1 MGQNTHYITA
11 SSSSEKN
18 YNSFQNVFVAKNLEE
33 KSQNTF
39 IAEKK
44 FHTRSL
50 LKNWMSKTELSLN
63 LLFNLYFN
71 KDEKVANLQKVVNL
85 SLWEAF
91 EVISVMGQKAGNY
104 VLQGIWI

>member
-1 MGQNTHYITA
+1 
-11 SSSSEKN
+11 
-18 YNSFQNVFVAKNLEE
+18 
-33 KSQNTF
+33 
-39 IAEKK
+39 
-44 FHTRSL
+44 
-50 LKNWMSKTELSLN
+50 MSKTELSLN

-104 VLQGIWI
+104 VLQGI